1 MNPLCLAAAL
11 CLAVV
16 SSTALLAR
24 PNVVIIF
31 IDDMGYGDVGFNG
44 ATVPKT
50 PNLDQMA
57 AEGTRFDDFYVGC
70 AVCSGSRTALMT
82 GCHYQRLSMRPV
94 LFPNSDRGL
103 HPDEVT
109 IADMLKEA
117 GYKTACVGKWHLGHL
132 PPCLP
137 TDQGFDSYFGI
148 PYSNDMWLDPANRLA
163 KNLLVREGLERSD
176 VEAGHRKKNW
186 VPLMRGEEVIEYPCD
201 QTTVTRRYT
210 EEAVRFINA
219 NREAPFF
226 LYLPHTMVHVP
237 LAVSEEFANRP
248 GSLITR
254 AIEEVD
260 WSVGEVLNALRNAGI
275 AENTLVLFTSDN
287 GAAVG
292 SSKPLRA
299 KKGSVYDGG
308 VREPTVM
315 WWPGRIPAGR
325 VCEEVAASIDVLP
338 TLAKLCG
345 AKLPEQKIDGLDIW
359 PLMEGKPEA
368 KSPHQTYVLP
378 HGPGTVRS
386 GKWKFYP
393 WRVGQGNRRRDPAA
407 GSPSPQPVQL
417 YDTDDDIGETR
428 NVASEY
434 PEVVA
439 RLQTAY
445 DDGLQE
451 ITANKRPTA
460 ALERPS
466 DAPPADRPEGQKRRP
481 GRKNR
486 N

>member
-1 MNPLCLAAAL
+1 MKRLCLALAF
-11 CLAVV
+11 CLAIT
-16 SSTALLAR
+16 SSPARAR

-82 GCHYQRLSMRPV
+82 GCHYQRLSMKPV

-109 IADMLKEA
+109 IADMLKDA

-137 TDQGFDSYFGI
+137 TNQGFESYFGI
-148 PYSNDMWLDPANRLA
+148 PYSNDMWLDPANQLA
-163 KNLLVREGLERSD
+163 TDLVVREGLTRSE

-186 VPLMRGEEVIEYPCD
+186 VPLMRGEEVVEYPCD

-210 EEAVRFINA
+210 EEAIEFINA
-219 NREAPFF
+219 NREDPFF
-226 LYLPHTMVHVP
+226 LYLPHTMVHLP
-237 LAVSEEFANRP
+237 LAVSEEFAKRP
-248 GSLITR
+248 GSLISK

-260 WSVGEVLNALRNAGI
+260 WSVGEILKALRAAGI

-308 VREPTVM
+308 IREPTVM
-315 WWPGRIPAGR
+315 WWPGKIPAGR
-325 VCEEVAASIDVLP
+325 VCEEVVASIDVLP
-338 TLAKLCG
+338 TLAQLCD
-345 AKLPEQKIDGLDIW
+345 AKLPERTIDGHDIW
-359 PLMEGKPEA
+359 PLMEGKPGA
-368 KSPHQTYVLP
+368 KSPHLTYVLP

-393 WRVGQGNRRRDPAA
+393 WREGRGSPRRDPASA
-407 GSPSPQPVQL
+407 APSPQPVQL
-417 YDTDDDIGETR
+417 YDTDSDIGETQ
-428 NVASEY
+428 NLASEY
-434 PEVVA
+434 PKIVA
-439 RLQTAY
+439 QLQAAY
-445 DDGLQE
+445 DEKVRE
-451 ITANKRPTA
+451 IKNNQRPTA
-460 ALERPS
+460 ALERPPGA
-466 DAPPADRPEGQKRRP
+466 DPAGRPEGKRERT
-481 GRKNR
+481 KKKVQN
-486 N
+486 